1 MFDLLHSDVF
11 QKALLGGTAAAALA
25 ALVGY
30 FLVLRVQAFAAEAF
44 SDICFAGATGA
55 ALLGQSPLVG
65 MIAFSLLSALSLG
78 AMGDRARGRS
88 VEIGMVLS
96 FALGLGVLFLSI
108 YTRSSASHA
117 NAGVSILFG
126 SILSVRPADIYR
138 MLAAGGAALVT
149 LAVVYRPLLFASVD
163 PAAARARGVPV
174 RALSVVFLLVL
185 ALAAAACTFVVGVLL
200 ASALLIAPAAAAVRM
215 AHRPL
220 HTLLLSLA
228 FGVFITWAGL
238 LVSFIGPW
246 RHPPVGFS
254 ISALAAI
261 VYAAASIL
269 GRRGHPRRFSPA
281 VDLDREVRDNGAAR
295 VIDPRGR
302 GKT

>member
-1 MFDLLHSDVF
+1 MMFDLLGSDVF
-11 QKALLGGTAAAALA
+11 QKALIGGTAAAAMS

-55 ALLGQSPLVG
+55 ALIGQSPLIG
-65 MIAFSLLSALSLG
+65 MIVFSLLSALSLG
-78 AMGDRARGRS
+78 ALGERARGRS

-138 MLAAGGAALVT
+138 MLAAGGAALAT
-149 LAVVYRPLLFASVD
+149 LAVIYRPLLFSSID

-174 RALSVVFLLVL
+174 RTLSVVFLLVM

-200 ASALLIAPAAAAVRM
+200 ASALLMAPAAAAVRM
-215 AHRPL
+215 THRPL
-220 HTLLLSLA
+220 HSLLLSLA
-228 FGVFITWAGL
+228 FGVSITWTGL

-254 ISALAAI
+254 ISALAAL
-261 VYAAASIL
+261 VYGGASIL
-269 GRRGHPRRFSPA
+269 GRRGHPRPVRRPIHQ
-281 VDLDREVRDNGAAR
+281 DREVGT
-295 VIDPRGR
+295 GR
-302 GKT
+302 GAG

>member
-1 MFDLLHSDVF
+1 MMWDLFGSDVF
-11 QKALLGGTAAAALA
+11 QKALIGGTVAAAVS
-25 ALVGY
+25 ALVGF

-55 ALLGQSPLVG
+55 ALVGQSPLIG
-65 MIAFSLLSALSLG
+65 MIVFSLLSALSLG
-78 AMGDRARGRS
+78 ALGERARGRS

-96 FALGLGVLFLSI
+96 LALGLGVLFLSI

-138 MLAAGGAALVT
+138 MLAGGGAALAT
-149 LAVVYRPLLFASVD
+149 LAVIYRPLLFASID

-174 RALSVVFLLVL
+174 RALSVVFLLVM

-215 AHRPL
+215 THRPL
-220 HTLLLSLA
+220 HSLLLSLA
-228 FGVFITWAGL
+228 FGVSITWIGL
-238 LVSFIGPW
+238 LVSFVGPW

-254 ISALAAI
+254 ISALAAL
-261 VYAAASIL
+261 VYGGASIL
-269 GRRGHPRRFSPA
+269 GRRGHPVRVRRP
-281 VDLDREVRDNGAAR
+281 VHPDREVGDGGGA
-295 VIDPRGR
+295 G
-302 GKT
+302 

>member
-1 MFDLLHSDVF
+1 MFDLLSSDVF
-11 QKALLGGTAAAALA
+11 QKALLGGTAAAAMA
-25 ALVGY
+25 AVVGY

-55 ALLGQSPLVG
+55 SLIGQSPLVG
-65 MIAFSLLSALSLG
+65 MIVFSLLSALSLG
-78 AMGDRARGRS
+78 ALGERARGRS

-138 MLAAGGAALVT
+138 MLACGGAAVAT

-174 RALSVVFLLVL
+174 RALSVVFLLVM

-200 ASALLIAPAAAAVRM
+200 ASALLIAPTAAAVRM
-215 AHRPL
+215 THRPL
-220 HTLLLSLA
+220 HSLLLSLA
-228 FGVFITWAGL
+228 FGILITWAGL

-261 VYAAASIL
+261 VYAVAAVL
-269 GRRGHPRRFSPA
+269 GRRGHPRRLVRP
-281 VDLDREVRDNGAAR
+281 LHEDREVRNSG
-295 VIDPRGR
+295 
-302 GKT
+302 GKS